1 MSEGFGAPGVEASG
15 GRLAVSLDATAV
27 PPHPGGAGRYTLALA
42 RALAARDD
50 VALTVWGRREDQGR
64 LAGTAGP
71 GTARL
76 LAVAPGPRPA
86 RLAWEQLALPR
97 GLARLGPA
105 VHHGPHYTLPVT
117 CPVPSVVTVHDLTF
131 VDHPEWHESAK
142 VAWFRAAIALARRR
156 AGVLVCP
163 SEATARRL
171 RATGP
176 VRGPVLVVPHGVD
189 HERFRPDPPSLAA
202 DQEALAALG
211 VAPPYLLY
219 LGTIEPRKAVD
230 VLVVAFGQLAPE
242 LPPDLRLVLAGRDGW
257 GTERVEAALAAS
269 PVRRRVQ
276 RLGFVPDETV
286 PALLR
291 QAAAVCYP
299 AVEEGF
305 GLPALEA
312 CACGTPV
319 VTTAGSV
326 MEELVGEACF
336 SAPPGDPGGLAAVL
350 RRALTDGEER
360 ERRRALGLAVATA
373 RTWAASAAGHLEAY
387 RLAVELARERRRG
400 AGKVPTCERW

>member
-1 MSEGFGAPGVEASG
+1 VRDEPGSG
-15 GRLAVSLDATAV
+15 LLRVSLDGTAV
-27 PPHPGGAGRYTLALA
+27 PPQPGGAGRYTLALA
-42 RALAARDD
+42 QALAERDD
-50 VALTVWGRREDQGR
+50 VALTVWCRRGDQGR
-64 LAGTAGP
+64 WSALVGSGGRGGQVRSA
-71 GTARL
+71 
-76 LAVAPGPRPA
+76 APESRPA
-86 RLAWEQLALPR
+86 RLAWEQLGLPR
-97 GLARLGPA
+97 ELGALGPA
-105 VHHGPHYTLPVT
+105 VHHGPHYTLPLR

-131 VDHPEWHESAK
+131 VDHPEWHEPAK

-156 AGVLVCP
+156 ATVVVCP
-163 SEATARRL
+163 SRATARRL
-171 RATGP
+171 EATGP
-176 VRGPVLVVPHGVD
+176 VAGPVLVVPHGVD
-189 HERFRPDPPSLAA
+189 HQRFRPEPPEPGADRAA
-202 DQEALAALG
+202 LDALG

-230 VLVVAFGQLAPE
+230 VLVAAFGALAEELDPE
-242 LPPDLRLVLAGRDGW
+242 LRLVLAGRDGW

-269 PVRRRVQ
+269 PVRHRIQ
-276 RLGFVPDETV
+276 RLGYVPEAAV

-291 QAAAVCYP
+291 QAVAVCYP

-336 SAPPGDPGGLAAVL
+336 AAPPGDPGGLAATL
-350 RRALTDGEER
+350 RRALTDEAER
-360 ERRRALGLAVATA
+360 AWRVARGLEVARE

-387 RLAVELARERRRG
+387 RLAVGRG
-400 AGKVPTCERW
+400 RQRAAGKVPACGPW